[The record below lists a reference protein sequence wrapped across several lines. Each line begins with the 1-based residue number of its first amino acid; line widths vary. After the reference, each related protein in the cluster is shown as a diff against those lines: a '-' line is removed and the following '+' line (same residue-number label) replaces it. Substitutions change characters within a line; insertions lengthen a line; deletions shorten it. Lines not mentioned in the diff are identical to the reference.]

1 MTSFTLIAA
10 RNLMRNKRRSLITIS
25 AVAFGLMALIFLR
38 GFIHGVQSQITYN
51 IARTL
56 TGDIQIAP
64 PTKNILFATNTV
76 IEDPQR
82 IRNLL
87 AETPA
92 VKNYAE
98 RVYGSG
104 VVASA
109 ANTIVTSVMGI
120 TPEQETR
127 IESYRPIVQG
137 HALQSPSPLR
147 GEGRGEGGDLRGV
160 VIGEAMR
167 KTLQVDI
174 GEKVVVTVQDIHGEL
189 SGEAF
194 TLVGT
199 FKTGNDM
206 IDNTTTMIL
215 TPSAQRLLGIGD
227 KISRFTVMVIP
238 GTSPDSVASQ
248 LQENLGAT
256 PGQVLEILTWEEVA
270 PMFASLMQFQNAM
283 TLVVTLIVLT
293 IVAAGTLNTLLMSI
307 IERMRELG
315 LMLAIGTSP
324 RQIILMVGL
333 ESLWLTVI
341 GAALG
346 CVLGVIVTAIFGQVG
361 IDLSSFIHTAANF
374 MVGTRVHPTVDWS
387 YTFLFVIFIAL
398 ANTIVSLYPAWRASR
413 LAPLDSMRRVG

>member
-1 MTSFTLIAA
+1 MTSFALIAA
-10 RNLMRNKRRSLITIS
+10 RNLMRNKRRSLITLS

-38 GFIHGVQSQITYN
+38 GFIHGVQTQITYN

-82 IRNLL
+82 IRDIL
-87 AETPA
+87 AKSPA
-92 VKNYAE
+92 VSHYAE
-98 RVYGSG
+98 RVVGSG

-109 ANTIVTSVMGI
+109 ANTIITSVTGI

-127 IESYRPIVQG
+127 IESNRPIEMG
-137 HALQSPSPLR
+137 TALSAA
-147 GEGRGEGGDLRGV
+147 DARGV

-167 KTLQVDI
+167 KTLQVDV

-215 TPSAQRLLGIGD
+215 TPTAQRLLGVGD
-227 KISRFTVMVIP
+227 KISRFIVMLAP
-238 GTSPDSVASQ
+238 GNSPDIVAPQLHSQ
-248 LQENLGAT
+248 INNPKIE
-256 PGQVLEILTWEEVA
+256 VLTWEEVA

-293 IVAAGTLNTLLMSI
+293 VVAAGTLNTLLMSI

-324 RQIILMVGL
+324 HQVILMVGL
-333 ESLWLTVI
+333 ESLWLTLI

-346 CVLGVIVTAIFGQVG
+346 CILGVVVTASFGHVG

-374 MVGTRVHPTVDWS
+374 MVGAKVHPTVDWG
-387 YTFLFVIFIAL
+387 YTLLFVFFIAL